1 MNNTATKTNA
11 SIGMV
16 QGQIAWYYEL
26 TNGLKLR
33 IMVREDGRLEE
44 RSFSDSARKWSNPS
58 YSKAHQSSFKSTKEW
73 IESEVSK

>member
-1 MNNTATKTNA
+1 MTHTATKTNP

-16 QGQIAWYYEL
+16 QGQISWYYEL

-33 IMVREDGRLEE
+33 IMVREDGRIEE
-44 RSFSDSARKWSNPS
+44 RAFSESRGKWSAPA
-58 YSKAHQSSFKSTKEW
+58 YGKARQPFFKETMKW